1 VRYTSKLG
9 QVVEV
14 VNDAGHSGV
23 KVLRELYASEC
34 VVVFV
39 VVGVNNV
46 HRLFAIGLTFALFCF
61 SPDSDSV
68 LNFLPYDIRN
78 SNNNNQGK

>member
-1 VRYTSKLG
+1 MIV
-9 QVVEV
+9 
-14 VNDAGHSGV
+14 
-23 KVLRELYASEC
+23 C